1 MLTPYSLLPTP
12 YSLFPDT
19 CNVYVI
25 RSGDEAVL
33 VDFGSGAVLDE
44 LSAQGIRV
52 TDVLLTHHHRDQAQG
67 LARAVESGARI
78 WVPHTE
84 QDLFHSVDAHW
95 QAREVFNNYNTRE
108 DRFSLLDPVPVAG
121 TLCDY
126 ATYTFGDH
134 TFTVIPAP
142 GHTPGSVTLLAELGG
157 QRIAFTGDLIAAPGK
172 VWSLAATQ
180 WTYNGAEGVAASVAS
195 LLDVKERHPDVL
207 CPAHGNPMPNPQS
220 AIDLLV
226 ERLWR
231 LLRARDQ
238 NPRLFLLREQPYV
251 ALTPHLLWNRT
262 SVANSYVLLSDS
274 GKALLLDFGYDFV
287 TGMPAGSDRAS
298 RRPWLYT
305 LPALKQQFGVTKVD
319 VVIPTHYH
327 DDHVAGCTLLRDVE
341 GASVWAAETFADIL
355 ERPADYDLPCLWY
368 DPIPVDRRLPL
379 EQAIAWEEY
388 TLTLHP
394 LPGHTRYAVA
404 IAVEVDGK
412 RALATGDQFQGD
424 GGLEWNYV
432 YQNRFTV
439 DDYRATAALYRR
451 LAPDLLLSGHWTPQ
465 WTTPDYFAQVE
476 TRGELLAQLH
486 RALLPLE
493 DVDFGD
499 SGFLAR
505 ITPYQATIQSGLTTS
520 FTVEVRNPLPQTA
533 PVVVRPIVP
542 QGWHLAEPEIL
553 LSLAAHETGAAAF
566 HITPPANVTARRARI
581 AVDITVNDRPF
592 GQQAETLV
600 TVRGVGSK
608 E

>member
-1 MLTPYSLLPTP
+1 MLNPYSLFPTP
-12 YSLFPDT
+12 YSLFLDT

-44 LSAQGIRV
+44 LSTQGIRV

-67 LARAVESGARI
+67 LARAVEVGARI

-108 DRFSLLDPVPVAG
+108 DRFSLLAPVPIAG
-121 TLCDY
+121 TLRDY
-126 ATYTFGDH
+126 ATYTFGDCA
-134 TFTVIPAP
+134 FTVIPTP
-142 GHTPGSVTLLAELGG
+142 GHTPGSITLLAELGG
-157 QRIAFTGDLIAAPGK
+157 QRVAFTGDFIAAPGK

-180 WTYNGAEGVAASVAS
+180 WTYNGAEGIAASIAS
-195 LLDVKERHPDVL
+195 LLDMQDRHPDVL
-207 CPAHGNPMPNPQS
+207 CPAHGEPMNDPPT

-274 GKALLLDFGYDFV
+274 GKALVIDFGYDFV

-305 LPALKQQFGVTKVD
+305 LPALKQRFGVTAID
-319 VVIPTHYH
+319 AVIPTHYH
-327 DDHVAGCTLLRDVE
+327 DDHVAGCNLLRDVE
-341 GASVWAAETFADIL
+341 GVSVWTVETFADIL

-388 TLTLHP
+388 TLTLYP

-404 IAVEVDGK
+404 VAVEVDG
-412 RALATGDQFQGD
+412 RRVLATGDQFQGD
-424 GGLEWNYV
+424 AGLEWNYV
-432 YQNRFTV
+432 YQNRFAI

-486 RALLPLE
+486 RELLPLD

-505 ITPYQATIQSGLTTS
+505 ITPYQATAAGGDAFR
-520 FTVEVRNPLPQTA
+520 FTVEVRDPLPQTA
-533 PVVVRPIVP
+533 SVVVRPVIPV
-542 QGWHLAEPEIL
+542 GWHTAEPEITL
-553 LSLAAHETGAAAF
+553 TLAAHATGTAAF
-566 HITPPANVTARRARI
+566 HIIPPTTVAIRRVRI

-592 GQQAETLV
+592 GQQAEALIDV
-600 TVRGVGSK
+600 H
-608 E
+608 

>member
-1 MLTPYSLLPTP
+1 MQNPYSILPTP

-25 RSGDEAVL
+25 RSGDEVVL
-33 VDFGSGAVLDE
+33 VDFGSGAVLDA
-44 LSAQGIRV
+44 LSTQGIRV

-67 LARAVESGARI
+67 LARAAESGARI

-84 QDLFHSVDAHW
+84 QDLFHSVAAHW

-108 DRFSLLDPVPVAG
+108 DRFSLLTPVPIAG

-126 ATYTFGDH
+126 ATYTFGGH
-134 TFTVIPAP
+134 TFTVIPTP
-142 GHTPGSVTLLAELGG
+142 GHTPGSITLLVELGG
-157 QRIAFTGDLIAAPGK
+157 QRVAFTGDLIAAPGK

-195 LLDVKERHPDVL
+195 LLDLKARYPDVL
-207 CPAHGNPMPNPQS
+207 CPAHGKPMTDPPT

-251 ALTPHLLWNRT
+251 QLTPHLLWNRT
-262 SVANSYVLLSDS
+262 SVANSYVLLADC
-274 GKALLLDFGYDFV
+274 GKALLVDFGYDFV
-287 TGMPAGSDRAS
+287 TGLPAGSDRAS

-305 LPALKQQFGVTKVD
+305 LPALKQQFGVTKID
-319 VVIPTHYH
+319 VAIPTHYH

-341 GASVWAAETFADIL
+341 GTSVWAAETFAGIL

-368 DPIPVDRRLPL
+368 DPIPVDRHLPL
-379 EQAIAWEEY
+379 AQPIPWEEY
-388 TLTLHP
+388 TLTLYP

-404 IAVEVDGK
+404 VAIEVDGK

-424 GGLEWNYV
+424 AGLEWNYV
-432 YQNRFTV
+432 YQNRFAI
-439 DDYRATAALYRR
+439 DDYRAAAALYRQ

-465 WTTPDYFAQVE
+465 WTTPDYFDQVAA
-476 TRGELLAQLH
+476 RGELLAHLH
-486 RALLPLE
+486 RELLPLD

-505 ITPYQATIQSGLTTS
+505 IMPYQASVEGGVAAT
-520 FTVEVRNPLPQTA
+520 FTVEVRNPLPQAA
-533 PVVVRPIVP
+533 PISVRPIVP
-542 QGWHLAEPEIL
+542 PGWRVAEPKIML
-553 LSLAAHETGAAAF
+553 KLAAHATATAEF
-566 HITPPANVTARRARI
+566 HITPPTTIATRRACI

-592 GQQAETLV
+592 GQQAEALV
-600 TVRGVGSK
+600 TVMSNQ
-608 E
+608 

>member
-1 MLTPYSLLPTP
+1 MMLELIPDTLYR
-12 YSLFPDT
+12 FQDT
-19 CNVYVI
+19 CNVYVVCYG
-25 RSGDEAVL
+25 SDAAL

-44 LSAQGIRV
+44 LSAQGLRV

-67 LARAVESGARI
+67 LARAVEIGARI

-108 DRFSLLDPVPVAG
+108 DRFSLLEPVPVAG
-121 TLCDY
+121 TLRDY

-134 TFTVIPAP
+134 TFTVIPTP
-142 GHTPGSVTLLAELGG
+142 GHTTGSVTLLAELGG
-157 QRIAFTGDLIAAPGK
+157 QRVAFTGDLIAAPGK

-195 LLDVKERHPDVL
+195 LLDVKERHPDVI
-207 CPAHGNPMPNPQS
+207 CPTHGDPMPNPQP

-251 ALTPHLLWNRT
+251 QLTPHLLWNRT
-262 SVANSYVLLSDS
+262 SVANSYALLSDS
-274 GKALLLDFGYDFV
+274 GKALLIDFGYDFV
-287 TGMPAGSDRAS
+287 TGLPAGSDRAS

-305 LPALKQQFGVTKVD
+305 LPALKQQFGVTAID

-327 DDHVAGCTLLRDVE
+327 DDHVAGCNLLRDVE
-341 GASVWAAETFADIL
+341 GASVWAAETFAGIL

-379 EQAIAWEEY
+379 VRPILWEEH
-388 TLTLHP
+388 TLTLYP

-404 IAVEVDGK
+404 VAVEVDGK

-424 GGLEWNYV
+424 AGLEWNYV
-432 YQNRFTV
+432 YQNRFAI
-439 DDYRATAALYRR
+439 DDYRATATLYRR

-476 TRGELLAQLH
+476 ARGELLAQLH
-486 RALLPLE
+486 RDLLPLD

-505 ITPYQATIQSGLTTS
+505 ITPYQATVEGGFAAT
-520 FTVEVRNPLPQTA
+520 FTVEVRNPLPQA
-533 PVVVRPIVP
+533 ASVIVRPAVP
-542 QGWHLAEPEIL
+542 QGWRVAEPEITL
-553 LSLAAHETGAAAF
+553 AVAAHETGTAAF
-566 HITPPANVTARRARI
+566 HITPPANSAVRRARI

-592 GQQAETLV
+592 GQQAEALV
-600 TVRGVGSK
+600 TVQGVGSR